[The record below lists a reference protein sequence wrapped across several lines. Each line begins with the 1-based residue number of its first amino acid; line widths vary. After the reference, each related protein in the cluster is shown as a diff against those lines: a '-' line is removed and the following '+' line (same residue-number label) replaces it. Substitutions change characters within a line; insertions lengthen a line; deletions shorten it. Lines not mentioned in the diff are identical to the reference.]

1 MRAFAG
7 ALSPARGSRSQAA
20 SGSAPARASLSSLLL
35 WVGLTA
41 VAGAVNAGAY
51 LCCRSFV
58 SHVTG
63 TMTMLGVDFGAWALA
78 FDYGLVFACFVG
90 GAAVSVVIIDAWC
103 AGKKHGWAVPVLGVV
118 AILAFVA
125 VAGRS
130 GMFGAFGGSVEE
142 PTDFLQL
149 SLLSFSMGL
158 LNAAAMRTG
167 STQRVTHLTGESTDL
182 GMLLAAAFTRV
193 GEERRK
199 ALLDASVRAA
209 KIAAFVLGAAAMAVV
224 ARKVG
229 YLAFLA
235 PAGIAGLAASWAL
248 LAERRARPVVAPSVE
263 PGSRASLVAP
273 AASTVHPRRRRSDRD
288 DASIS
293 LN

>member
-1 MRAFAG
+1 MRAFTG
-7 ALSPARGSRSQAA
+7 ALSPARGSRSQAP
-20 SGSAPARASLSSLLL
+20 SGGAAARPSLSALSL

-63 TMTMLGVDFGAWALA
+63 TMTMLGLDFGSWALA
-78 FDYGLVFACFVG
+78 FDYALVFACFVG
-90 GAAVSVVIIDAWC
+90 GAAVSVVIIDTWC
-103 AGKKHGWAVPVLGVV
+103 AGRKHAWAVPVLGVV
-118 AILAFVA
+118 AILAFIA
-125 VAGRS
+125 AAGRA
-130 GMFGAFGGSVEE
+130 GMFGAFGGSVET

-158 LNAAAMRTG
+158 MNAAATRAG
-167 STQRVTHLTGESTDL
+167 SMQRVTHLTGESTDL

-235 PAGIAGLAASWAL
+235 PAGVAGLAASWAL
-248 LAERRARPVVAPSVE
+248 LTERRARPVVAPSVE
-263 PGSRASLVAP
+263 PDSRPSLIAP
-273 AASTVHPRRRRSDRD
+273 ATTSAHPHRRRSDRD
-288 DASIS
+288 DVSIS